1 MYGNMQGLSNNKNK
15 IVCWT
20 PKLMWLLLKKRWVF
34 PDKWRTYLSFLHQV
48 SVGLVWLRQSK
59 NQCVCVCEMQDNK
72 LCLYWGKSWILQ
84 RKWHQP
90 LQYGCNPNSWLCQ
103 RVLGRNCS
111 PSPFNTVISNCWS
124 ME

>member
-1 MYGNMQGLSNNKNK
+1 MEN
-15 IVCWT
+15 
-20 PKLMWLLLKKRWVF
+20 LLK
-34 PDKWRTYLSFLHQV
+34 LSA
-48 SVGLVWLRQSK
+48 SGLCRFSLAEAKQKPV
-59 NQCVCVCEMQDNK
+59 CVCVCEMQDNK

-124 ME
+124 TE